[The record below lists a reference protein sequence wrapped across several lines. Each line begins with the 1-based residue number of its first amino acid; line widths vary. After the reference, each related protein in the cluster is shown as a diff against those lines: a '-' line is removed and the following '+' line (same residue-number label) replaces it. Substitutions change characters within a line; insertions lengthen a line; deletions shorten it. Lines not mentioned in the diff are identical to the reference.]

1 MKTMSP
7 RTAQLI
13 AVAAAVAFIG
23 VIAAI
28 VITSTQAPRDTLA
41 LPAVDSEVSAQV
53 QRDDSLAISDPV
65 NAEVTIVEFL
75 DFQCP
80 ACAVASGVVTDIKNE
95 FGDRVEIIIRHYPLT
110 DIHPNALSSALA
122 FEAAAAQGATVG
134 MYEALFASQ
143 EEWGRSSTSQAALFR
158 GFADE
163 LGLDMAE
170 YDRTIAAPETL
181 ARVARD
187 RDDAVGLGLQ
197 GTPSFFI
204 DGEPAALESFDD
216 LRTLVAEKLN

>member
-1 MKTMSP
+1 MSP

-13 AVAAAVAFIG
+13 AVAVAVAFIG

-28 VITSTQAPRDTLA
+28 VITSTQTPRDTLA

-53 QRDDSLAISDPV
+53 QRDDSLAISDPA

-80 ACAVASGVVTDIKNE
+80 ACAVASGVVTDIKDE

-134 MYEALFASQ
+134 MYDALFASQ
-143 EEWGRSSTSQAALFR
+143 QEWGRSSTSQAALFR

>member
-80 ACAVASGVVTDIKNE
+80 ACAVASGVVTDIKDE

>member
-41 LPAVDSEVSAQV
+41 LPAVDTEVSAQV
-53 QRDDSLAISDPV
+53 QRDDSLAISDPA